1 MAGGLMLDEPLVPED
16 AAGDAAAEGSGDAD
30 AGVAPAREETGEE
43 GLGDVI
49 AGAADGV
56 LPDGSRVVTG
66 IGLEAA
72 GDAPW
77 MERLREAAGREPSV
91 AAELRELWL
100 DAEADGD
107 GWFGEWLEPVVS
119 RPRERAGR

>member
-1 MAGGLMLDEPLVPED
+1 M
-16 AAGDAAAEGSGDAD
+16 
-30 AGVAPAREETGEE
+30 
-43 GLGDVI
+43 I

-56 LPDGSRVVTG
+56 LPDGSRVVPG
-66 IGLEAA
+66 IGPEAA
-72 GDAPW
+72 ADAPW
-77 MERLREAAGREPSV
+77 MVRLREAAGRDPSV

-107 GWFGEWLEPVVS
+107 GWFGEWLEPAVS